1 MYDYSLCEKRNVLCI
16 DQKSFFASVSCIM
29 KGLDPMTTKL
39 AVVADTKR
47 QGSVVLAATPPLKAI
62 GIKTGS
68 RLFEIPHHPDIYI
81 INPSMKEYLKVASQ
95 IAEISLRYVAP
106 EDYHQYSIDEFFMDV
121 TKSYHLYAESPY
133 ALALKIKQEIYDK
146 TQIQC
151 AVGIGDNVL
160 LSKIALDME
169 AKKQPD
175 GIAEWHYEDVPAKMW
190 SIEPLSKFWGINRRT
205 EKKLNQKGIFTIGQ
219 LANYP
224 HHYLKRDFG
233 VIGVDLHLHANGIDS
248 SIIREKHQIYKPSV
262 NKSQIL
268 MRDYHFHELRAVVIE
283 HIEEITFRLRADN
296 RIARTISFTIG
307 YSDEGSVSK
316 SYTLSEGTNLTS
328 DVFRVVWGFMQQ
340 MCDPKRK
347 YRTVS
352 IALTNL
358 MKEEDR
364 QLSLFVDE
372 FERAKEERLERTI
385 DELRTRFGKNSVLRA
400 ISYTEQGTARKRN
413 GLIAGHKA

>member
-1 MYDYSLCEKRNVLCI
+1 MYDYSLCERRDVLCI

-47 QGSVVLAATPPLKAI
+47 QGSVVLAATSPLKAI
-62 GIKTGS
+62 GIRTGS

-95 IAEISLRYVAP
+95 ISEIALKYVAP

-121 TKSYHLYAESPY
+121 TNSYQLFADSSYD
-133 ALALKIKQEIYDK
+133 LALKIKDEIYEK
-146 TQIQC
+146 TQILC
-151 AVGIGDNVL
+151 AVGIGPNVL

-169 AKKQPD
+169 AKKADHGVVQ
-175 GIAEWHYEDVPAKMW
+175 WRYEDVPEKMW
-190 SIEPLSKFWGINRRT
+190 SIEPLSTFWGINRRT

-224 HHYLKRDFG
+224 LHYLKHDFG

-248 SIIREKHQIYKPSV
+248 SIIREKHLIYKPSV

-328 DVFRVVWGFMQQ
+328 DIFRIVWGFMQQ
-340 MCDPKRK
+340 MCDSNRK
-347 YRTVS
+347 YRTVN

>member
-47 QGSVVLAATPPLKAI
+47 QGSVVLAATPPLKAM

-68 RLFEIPHHPDIYI
+68 RLFEIPHRSDIYI
-81 INPSMKEYLKVASQ
+81 INPSMSNYLKIASQ
-95 IAEISLRYVAP
+95 ISEISLQYVAP

-121 TKSYHLYAESPY
+121 TKSYQLYAKTPY
-133 ALALKIKQEIYDK
+133 ELAAKIKNEIYDK

-175 GIAEWHYEDVPAKMW
+175 GIAEWHYEDVPEKMW

-233 VIGVDLHLHANGIDS
+233 IIGVDLHLHANGIDS
-248 SIIREKHQIYKPSV
+248 SLIREKHHIYKPSI

-268 MRDYHFHELRAVVIE
+268 MRDYRFDELRAVVLE
-283 HIEEITFRLRADN
+283 HVEEVTFRLRADN
-296 RIARTISFTIG
+296 MIARTISFTVS
-307 YSDEGSVSK
+307 YSDEGKVSK
-316 SYTLSEGTNLTS
+316 SYTLSEGTNLTA
-328 DVFRVVWGFMQQ
+328 DIFQVVWGFMMQL
-340 MCDPKRK
+340 CDKTRM
-347 YRTVS
+347 YRTLNIS
-352 IALTNL
+352 LTNFIR
-358 MKEEDR
+358 EEDR

-372 FERAKEERLERTI
+372 FEREKQERLEKTVDQLKI
-385 DELRTRFGKNSVLRA
+385 RFGKNSVLRA
-400 ISYTEQGTARKRN
+400 VSYTEQGTAKKRN

>member
-1 MYDYSLCEKRNVLCI
+1 MYDYSLCERRDVLCI

-47 QGSVVLAATPPLKAI
+47 QGSVVLAATSPLKAI
-62 GIKTGS
+62 GIRTGS

-95 IAEISLRYVAP
+95 ISEIALKYVAP

-121 TKSYHLYAESPY
+121 TNSYQLFADSSYD
-133 ALALKIKQEIYDK
+133 LALKIKDEIYEK
-146 TQIQC
+146 TQILC
-151 AVGIGDNVL
+151 AVGIGPNVL
-160 LSKIALDME
+160 LSKVALDME
-169 AKKQPD
+169 AKKADHGVVQ
-175 GIAEWHYEDVPAKMW
+175 WCYEDVPEKMW
-190 SIEPLSKFWGINRRT
+190 SIEPLSTFWGINRRT

-224 HHYLKRDFG
+224 LYYLKRDFG

-248 SIIREKHQIYKPSV
+248 SIIREKHLIYKPSV

-328 DVFRVVWGFMQQ
+328 DIFRIVWGFMQQ
-340 MCDPKRK
+340 MCDSNRK
-347 YRTVS
+347 YRTVN

>member
-1 MYDYSLCEKRNVLCI
+1 MYDYSLCERRDVLCI

-47 QGSVVLAATPPLKAI
+47 QGSVVLAATSPLKAI
-62 GIKTGS
+62 GIRTGS

-95 IAEISLRYVAP
+95 ISEIALKYVAP

-121 TKSYHLYAESPY
+121 TNSYQLFADSSYD
-133 ALALKIKQEIYDK
+133 LALKIKDEIYEK
-146 TQIQC
+146 TQIRC
-151 AVGIGDNVL
+151 AVGIGPNVL

-169 AKKQPD
+169 AKKADHGVVQ
-175 GIAEWHYEDVPAKMW
+175 WRYEDVPEKMW
-190 SIEPLSKFWGINRRT
+190 SIEPLSTFWGINRRT

-224 HHYLKRDFG
+224 LHYLKLDFG

-268 MRDYHFHELRAVVIE
+268 MSDYHFHELRAVVIE
-283 HIEEITFRLRADN
+283 HIEEVTFRLRANN

-328 DVFRVVWGFMQQ
+328 DVFRIVWGFMQQ
-340 MCDPKRK
+340 MCDSNRK
-347 YRTVS
+347 YRTVN

>member
-1 MYDYSLCEKRNVLCI
+1 
-16 DQKSFFASVSCIM
+16 
-29 KGLDPMTTKL
+29 
-39 AVVADTKR
+39 
-47 QGSVVLAATPPLKAI
+47 
-62 GIKTGS
+62 
-68 RLFEIPHHPDIYI
+68 
-81 INPSMKEYLKVASQ
+81 
-95 IAEISLRYVAP
+95 
-106 EDYHQYSIDEFFMDV
+106 MDV
-121 TKSYHLYAESPY
+121 TNSYKLFADSSYG
-133 ALALKIKQEIYDK
+133 LALKIKDEIYDK
-146 TQIQC
+146 TQVRC
-151 AVGIGDNVL
+151 AVGIGPNVL

-169 AKKQPD
+169 AKKARRC
-175 GIAEWHYEDVPAKMW
+175 GTMALWRCTGEDVVDWAAKQ
-190 SIEPLSKFWGINRRT
+190 ILGINRRT

-248 SIIREKHQIYKPSV
+248 SIIREKHRIYKPSV

-296 RIARTISFTIG
+296 RIARTISFTVG

-316 SYTLSEGTNLTS
+316 SYTLAEGTNLTS

-340 MCDPKRK
+340 KCDQRRM

-372 FERAKEERLERTI
+372 FERAKEERLERTV